1 MTERSSTRTTLISA
15 GKKLNVNLSL
25 VRQRI
30 ESLRQNWTDYSV
42 WIAAHYVRN
51 ALQDEQAPSR
61 GGSTIVESRVNC
73 ERRRTTQKVHLVAE
87 IMSYKVLIFTPK
99 NEKAHTVNMRNLNED
114 IFYYSNSAE
123 LQIP

>member
-1 MTERSSTRTTLISA
+1 
-15 GKKLNVNLSL
+15 
-25 VRQRI
+25 
-30 ESLRQNWTDYSV
+30 
-42 WIAAHYVRN
+42 
-51 ALQDEQAPSR
+51 
-61 GGSTIVESRVNC
+61 VESRVNC